1 MRQSAAAPRLV
12 NTKGAG
18 RGDVALYGVLVRIAE
33 KDADS
38 AVSSICA
45 AYRGAVPIPVRD
57 GSPLYKFQVNAHTT
71 ANEVRAR
78 LSEIGGVRVV
88 NMRPRQFALA
98 ISLRR
103 YWRWLCVAA
112 AWAALF
118 TVSVVAPDNPLEHL
132 SGLQEI
138 LLHSA
143 VAIAI
148 AAWAYRSGRESAQG
162 LSRHASAAVLAAQEA
177 AERAR
182 RSARD

>member
-1 MRQSAAAPRLV
+1 MV
-12 NTKGAG
+12 NTEGAG
-18 RGDVALYGVLVRIAE
+18 RGDMASYGVLARIAE

-38 AVSSICA
+38 ALSSICA
-45 AYRGAVPIPVRD
+45 AYRSAVPIPIRD

-78 LSEIGGVRVV
+78 LSEIRGVRVV
-88 NMRPRQFALA
+88 SLQPRQFALA
-98 ISLRR
+98 ASLRR

-118 TVSVVAPDNPLEHL
+118 TVSVVTPDDPLEHL

-148 AAWAYRSGRESAQG
+148 AAWAYRSGRKSVLG
-162 LSRHASAAVLAAQEA
+162 LSRHASTAVLAAQEA